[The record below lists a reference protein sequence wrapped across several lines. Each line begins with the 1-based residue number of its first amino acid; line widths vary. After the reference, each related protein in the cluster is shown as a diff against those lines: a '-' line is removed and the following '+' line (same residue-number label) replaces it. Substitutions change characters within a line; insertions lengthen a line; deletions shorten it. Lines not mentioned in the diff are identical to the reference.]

1 MIMSTNPVVRARID
15 ENIKNEASIVLA
27 SMGLTISDAF
37 RMLLT
42 RVANEKALPFNLVPN
57 QKTIQ
62 AMKEAKN
69 NKLKSFNTID
79 DLMADL
85 NADN

>member
-1 MIMSTNPVVRARID
+1 MSANPVVRARID
-15 ENIKNEASIVLA
+15 ENIKQEASIVLA

-42 RVANEKALPFNLVPN
+42 RVANEKTLPFDLIPN

-62 AMKEAKN
+62 AMEEAKTK
-69 NKLKSFNTID
+69 KLKSFNSID

-85 NADN
+85 NAED